1 VSYIVVGFADDE
13 HYDSDEMAWDG
24 DDIYDTQEAAEVAAR
39 SWMAGQQAQARV
51 EIVELSEDGSQG
63 LVRRVLSQSGH
74 EDILYPGN
82 ANPW

>member
-1 VSYIVVGFADDE
+1 
-13 HYDSDEMAWDG
+13 
-24 DDIYDTQEAAEVAAR
+24 
-39 SWMAGQQAQARV
+39 MAGQPAQARV

-82 ANPW
+82 PDPW